1 MHIYM
6 KLGLA
11 PLKVVLNSGD
21 GHEDV
26 LFRFLFL
33 STRLW
38 FEEFLHLWLG
48 IHATTAADEV
58 FLHCHVVGYDKP
70 GMLETSPSSPQ
81 TAYRRNYHITT

>member
-21 GHEDV
+21 GHEGDV
-26 LFRFLFL
+26 LFHFPFL

-58 FLHCHVVGYDKP
+58 RIVV
-70 GMLETSPSSPQ
+70 
-81 TAYRRNYHITT
+81 